1 MINTLWWL
9 FGRADHAVLYHD
21 VGLALF
27 ALAVVGWCAERIR
40 GRPQTHEHPAEG

>member
-1 MINTLWWL
+1 MIDTLSWL

-27 ALAVVGWCAERIR
+27 AFAVVGWCAERIL
-40 GRPQTHEHPAEG
+40 GRRQTHERPAEG